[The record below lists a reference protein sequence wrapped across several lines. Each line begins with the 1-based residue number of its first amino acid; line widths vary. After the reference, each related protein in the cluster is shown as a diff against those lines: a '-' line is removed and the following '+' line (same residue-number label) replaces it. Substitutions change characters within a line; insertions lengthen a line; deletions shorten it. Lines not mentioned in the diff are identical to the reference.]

1 MIHVKQCYNAYISI
15 FLPLLILNHFVQV
28 PHLIVLSMEAKRNV
42 RIMHVGCT
50 ATSGSQQNGFCVC
63 LYSRVLP

>member
-1 MIHVKQCYNAYISI
+1 MIHVRQHYNLYFCPHSES
-15 FLPLLILNHFVQV
+15 FCQV
-28 PHLIVLSMEAKRNV
+28 PHLIVLSMEAKGNV
-42 RIMHVGCT
+42 CIVHVGCT